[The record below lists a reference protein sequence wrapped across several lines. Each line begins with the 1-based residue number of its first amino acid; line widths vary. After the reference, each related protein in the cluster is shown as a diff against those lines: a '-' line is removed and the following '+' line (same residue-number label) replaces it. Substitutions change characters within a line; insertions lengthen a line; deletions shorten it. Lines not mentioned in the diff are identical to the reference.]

1 MRYKRL
7 PCPRCAAIQKHTKF
21 VRQVTDSN
29 IPFNEYLKYPYYV
42 DTGDSKPMPLL
53 YRLACTGCGFAG
65 YTTDS
70 LDRNKLAKRWNDAVI
85 DYERNCYSSPARVFL
100 WLNIKQTYKPR
111 KKKKVKRDEQT
122 DLLS

>member
-1 MRYKRL
+1 MRYNRL
-7 PCPRCAAIQKHTKF
+7 TCPRCAAVQKHTRF

-29 IPFNEYLKYPYYV
+29 ADLNDSFSMPYV
-42 DTGDSKPMPLL
+42 DSDGSKPMPLL